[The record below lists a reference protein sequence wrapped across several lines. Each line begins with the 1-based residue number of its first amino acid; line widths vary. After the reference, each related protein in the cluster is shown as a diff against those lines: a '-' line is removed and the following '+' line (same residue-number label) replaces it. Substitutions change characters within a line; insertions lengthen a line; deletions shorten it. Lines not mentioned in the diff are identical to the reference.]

1 MPRRRRQGARAV
13 VACRWVARDRRAGG
27 RAGGRP
33 DRLRQAQSAMSTA
46 LHLCAWVLWSLPH
59 ALSTATQTQES
70 TEAFPTW
77 DRAHPDAAVPARDN
91 AMLAQAHHTLLGAT
105 TRPGLPLRTKRCFQT
120 AAMGNAPEAC
130 ATGDAGD
137 GSWEPDGGL
146 GYRWQPASC
155 RLRYA
160 TPAQLRCTLAG
171 KRLAFLGDSL
181 VRNLFDGI
189 VHHAGLSRVTGRGY
203 GTKSKQSD
211 GYATHQSSDILM
223 MLHWAPC
230 AVVTDGL
237 DAPSGLAPIAAL
249 QWSECQS
256 ASVVGTHRP
265 MRSRNLEDL
274 LSGFGIR
281 RASGAAVAAR
291 ATASRCP
298 ATPAF
303 CVTESSGGDVELL
316 PPEVTSLPRSG
327 VEVCMAGYSS
337 TAADD
342 AGVAAKRIPS
352 STSPNDVDFKGE
364 VRSSWRQLCEPPD
377 VVVFNLGTSEHTFA
391 VRR

>member
-1 MPRRRRQGARAV
+1 
-13 VACRWVARDRRAGG
+13 
-27 RAGGRP
+27 
-33 DRLRQAQSAMSTA
+33 MSTA
-46 LHLCAWVLWSLPH
+46 LQLCAWRIAWVLWSLSH
-59 ALSTATQTQES
+59 ALSTATQS
-70 TEAFPTW
+70 TESFPTW

-91 AMLAQAHHTLLGAT
+91 ALLARAHHTLLGAI
-105 TRPGLPLRTKRCFQT
+105 TRPGLPSRTKRCFQT
-120 AAMGNAPEAC
+120 EAAGDAPEAC

-137 GSWEPDGGL
+137 GSWEPDRGL

-155 RLRYA
+155 RLQYA
-160 TPAQLRCTLAG
+160 TAAQLRCALAG

-189 VHHAGLSRVTGRGY
+189 VHQAGLSRVTGRGY

-211 GYATHQSSDILM
+211 AYATHQPSDILM

-230 AVVTDGL
+230 AVVTDGV
-237 DAPSGLAPIAAL
+237 DTPTGLSPIAAL
-249 QWSECQS
+249 QWSECAS

-265 MRSRNLEDL
+265 MRSRNLDDL

-281 RASGAAVAAR
+281 RRDSGTAVAAR
-291 ATASRCP
+291 AIASRCP

-303 CVTESSGGDVELL
+303 CVTEGSGGDIELL

-337 TAADD
+337 IADND
-342 AGVAAKRIPS
+342 GLAVKRIPS
-352 STSPNDVDFKGE
+352 STFLNDVDVNGGI
-364 VRSSWRQLCEPPD
+364 RSSWRQLCEPPD
-377 VVVFNLGTSEHTFA
+377 VVVFNLGTSEHTPSQFGDDA
-391 VRR
+391 PSTQPSPLTLSF